1 MPRRLIRRL
10 GIPVMLA
17 LASIPFLPPPPV
29 GATIV
34 SPATLAELAVGADAI
49 ARGRI
54 VRIDARQTNSLRVER
69 LITFE
74 PVEYLKGNLGGA
86 IQFRLPGGTFGR
98 YRTIT
103 VGSPE
108 FREGDEVVLF
118 LGLRGESLPVLL
130 GFHQGVYRLVADPA
144 TGQRVVT
151 PPLLQDVA
159 AGQAAGQSVPIVRGD
174 ETRRA
179 LPWTQ
184 FQAQVGAALAAA
196 AQAPAPA
203 AASAVGPS
211 PASSAAPLAA
221 PKALP
226 VQRRKR

>member
-17 LASIPFLPPPPV
+17 LASLPFLPAPPA
-29 GATIV
+29 GATV
-34 SPATLAELAVGADAI
+34 VVPVTLAELSAGADAI

-54 VRIDARQTNSLRVER
+54 VRIDARQSSSLRVER

-74 PVEYLKGNLGGA
+74 PAEYLKGNLGGA

-118 LGLRGESLPVLL
+118 LGMREGELPVLL
-130 GFHQGVYRLVADPA
+130 GFHQGVYRIVQDEV

-151 PPLLQDVA
+151 PPVLQEMAGRDVP
-159 AGQAAGQSVPIVRGD
+159 VVRGD
-174 ETRRA
+174 DARRTMLWA
-179 LPWTQ
+179 R
-184 FQAQVGAALAAA
+184 FQEQVSAAVAAA
-196 AQAPAPA
+196 APPPA
-203 AASAVGPS
+203 AAAASVAPGARP
-211 PASSAAPLAA
+211 PASAARATV
-221 PKALP
+221 P